1 MLRPCFG
8 AGATVGIEHP
18 GREAE
23 WRMYPNPADEEV
35 WMDGLS
41 TDGEIRIYD
50 MTGKMVASAKGNRI
64 ETRGL
69 ANGVYVV
76 RCEDGE
82 KAVGIKKLIIKH

>member
-1 MLRPCFG
+1 M
-8 AGATVGIEHP
+8 E
-18 GREAE
+18 
-23 WRMYPNPADEEV
+23 
-35 WMDGLS
+35 GLS

-50 MTGKMVASAKGNRI
+50 MTGKLVASARGNRI

-82 KAVGIKKLIIKH
+82 MAVGIKKLIIKH